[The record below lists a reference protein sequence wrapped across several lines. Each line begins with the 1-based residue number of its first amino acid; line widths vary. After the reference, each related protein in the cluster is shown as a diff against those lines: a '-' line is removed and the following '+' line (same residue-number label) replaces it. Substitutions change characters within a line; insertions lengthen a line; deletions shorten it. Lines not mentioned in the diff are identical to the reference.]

1 MKLIYISKE
10 NYKKGE
16 SMNKKDYPQDIDKK
30 SWDTMT
36 DFTLNML
43 ALATTL
49 GAVAIILGV
58 AIMFHR
64 WLA

>member
-1 MKLIYISKE
+1 
-10 NYKKGE
+10 
-16 SMNKKDYPQDIDKK
+16 MNKKDYPQDIDKK

>member
-1 MKLIYISKE
+1 
-10 NYKKGE
+10 
-16 SMNKKDYPQDIDKK
+16 MNKKDYPQDIDKK
-30 SWDTMT
+30 SWDKMT

-58 AIMFHR
+58 AIMFHW
-64 WLA
+64 WLT

>member
-58 AIMFHR
+58 AIMFHW
-64 WLA
+64 WLT